1 MLTGAHLA
9 GRVFTLSGLGLVHGI
24 GYALTAALGTPHGV
38 ALAALALRFG
48 RDAAP
53 ERYSELGRALS
64 LVVRA
69 DHAIDEIEGLAMEV
83 GLPTTV
89 EANGVTDDL
98 VDTLAAKALGDAVT
112 RNAPRI
118 PAPAELTVLLRE
130 SLCAG
135 WLPAGRG
142 VPGL

>member
-1 MLTGAHLA
+1 MVSVWCKASVTPSPP
-9 GRVFTLSGLGLVHGI
+9 R
-24 GYALTAALGTPHGV
+24 YPHGV
-38 ALAALALRFG
+38 AFAAIAALALRFG
-48 RDAAP
+48 LDAAS
-53 ERYSELGRALS
+53 ERYSELVRALS
-64 LVVRA
+64 LAGPA
-69 DHAIDEIEGLAMEV
+69 DYAIDEIKGLAMEV
-83 GLPTTV
+83 GRPTTV
-89 EANGVTDDL
+89 EAIGVIDDL
-98 VDTLAAKALGDAVT
+98 VDTLVAKTLADAVT